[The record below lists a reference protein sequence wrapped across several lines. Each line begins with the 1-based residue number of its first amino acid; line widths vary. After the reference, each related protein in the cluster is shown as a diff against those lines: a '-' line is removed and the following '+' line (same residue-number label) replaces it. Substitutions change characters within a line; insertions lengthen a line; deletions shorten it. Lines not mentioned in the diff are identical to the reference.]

1 MKKILSL
8 LMLALLSVGAWA
20 TNNLTLD
27 VSETVAFGEWGFD
40 NSEAPTINLG
50 NWAAGGGWVFDTP
63 LSQDDYCGVAFTM
76 EATTEH
82 HVTLFIVY
90 DDDTDQS
97 VDVPA
102 GSTSVAADFS
112 GDGAITKI
120 GFKYG
125 DWEDTANENGATITI
140 TSAVVKTYGD
150 KTLSASETVA
160 FGDWGFDNSA
170 APTLKFS
177 NWAAGGGWK
186 FATALSQTHYCGVDF
201 TMEPTVGD
209 HVTFT
214 ITYEGGETQN
224 IDVPA
229 GTTSVKADFAFT
241 GGVTKI
247 GFSHGDW
254 EGGVDPA
261 VITITSAVVKAH
273 SAGTVSQLAFADLS
287 EPGEGS
293 EGYTKDAATQT
304 ITIGK
309 YTWASYWS
317 FAPAILSDDYE
328 KIVIT
333 FAEAVPESGLTI
345 NAEVVEDASWC
356 GSTLGTI
363 TKGATKATAYFSA
376 LPGASIT
383 RIGFFLDWQA
393 ESATLKIASVKL
405 VKKPQTEIPLTV
417 TITDAGYATY
427 VTTAATDFSL
437 TYGIT
442 AYIAKVNDSWV
453 ELTEVTKVP
462 AGTGVILKGAA
473 ASYTLQP
480 TTESTNNVTDNDLL
494 VSDGTVAANQS
505 TIYVLADGNKGV
517 GFYLLNNG
525 YVHAGKAYLKVPA
538 NANARQFIGFGDD
551 TTTGISQIEN
561 RKLDT
566 EDGVFNLSGQ
576 RVVSPTKGLFVVNGK
591 KVVITK

>member
-1 MKKILSL
+1 MKRIVLFI
-8 LMLALLSVGAWA
+8 MATVLSVGAWA

-102 GSTSVAADFS
+102 GSTSVAAEFS

-125 DWEDTANENGATITI
+125 DWEDTANENGAT
-140 TSAVVKTYGD
+140 
-150 KTLSASETVA
+150 
-160 FGDWGFDNSA
+160 
-170 APTLKFS
+170 
-177 NWAAGGGWK
+177 
-186 FATALSQTHYCGVDF
+186 
-201 TMEPTVGD
+201 
-209 HVTFT
+209 
-214 ITYEGGETQN
+214 
-224 IDVPA
+224 
-229 GTTSVKADFAFT
+229 
-241 GGVTKI
+241 
-247 GFSHGDW
+247 
-254 EGGVDPA
+254 
-261 VITITSAVVKAH
+261 ITITSAVVKAH

-473 ASYTLQP
+473 TSYTLQP

-494 VSDGTVAANQS
+494 VSDGTVAADQS

>member
-1 MKKILSL
+1 
-8 LMLALLSVGAWA
+8 MLFIMATVLSVGAWA

-50 NWAAGGGWVFDTP
+50 NWAAGGGWVFATP

-90 DDDTDQS
+90 DDDTELS

-125 DWEDTANENGATITI
+125 DWEEETKKDAASITI

-170 APTLKFS
+170 APTLNFS

-229 GTTSVKADFAFT
+229 GTTSIKAGFAFN
-241 GGVTKI
+241 GGITQI

-254 EGGVDPA
+254 EGGADPA
-261 VITITSAVVKAH
+261 VITITSAVVKAN
-273 SAGTVSQLAFADLS
+273 STGEVTELNFADLN
-287 EPGEGS
+287 PGED
-293 EGYTKDAATQT
+293 TT
-304 ITIGK
+304 ITLNR
-309 YTWASYWS
+309 YSTY
-317 FAPAILSDDYE
+317 PAWYFDPAFSSDDYE
-328 KIVIT
+328 KVVIT
-333 FAEAVPESGLTI
+333 FAEPIPDEGIQL
-345 NAEVVEDASWC
+345 NAESDTDEWS
-356 GSTLGTI
+356 GTQI
-363 TKGATKATAYFSA
+363 AGLTKGASKVTAYFSA
-376 LPGASIT
+376 KPGVNIKS
-383 RIGFFLDWQA
+383 IGFFYSWNSKQGTDDQT
-393 ESATLKIASVKL
+393 TLKIAKAEL
-405 VKKPQTEIPLTV
+405 VKKPLTV
-417 TITDAGYATY
+417 TIADAGYATY
-427 VTTAATDFSL
+427 ATTADTDFSL
-437 TYGIT
+437 TDGIT

-473 ASYTLQP
+473 TSYTLQP
-480 TTESTNNVTDNDLL
+480 TTEDTDDVTNNDLL
-494 VSDGTVAANQS
+494 VSDGTVVADQS
-505 TIYVLADGNKGV
+505 TIYVLANGTNGV

-525 YVHAGKAYLKVPA
+525 YVHAGKAYLQVPA
-538 NANARQFIGFGDD
+538 NANVRQFIGFSDD
-551 TTTGISQIEN
+551 TTTGISQFEN
-561 RKLDT
+561 IKRNT

-576 RVVSPTKGLFVVNGK
+576 RIVSPTRSATIGDACTVGLKKGLYVVNGR